1 MNIVFYALVLLS
13 VGFAA
18 FGEPGTMAAVSKGAL
33 EGAKNSVDF
42 AIGLAGAMT
51 LFLGL
56 VKVIEA
62 GGGLALLAKLV
73 RPVMVKLFPDVP
85 ADHPAMGAIIL
96 NITANVLGLTNA
108 ATPFGIKA
116 MQELEKLNKH
126 PGTATNAMV
135 LFLAINTS
143 GVAVLPTGMIAA
155 RSNLGSTDP
164 ASIFAPTLVATA
176 VNTIIAVVAAKLLQ
190 RLSPPPIP
198 ADEHP
203 APVRWV
209 ELAPVAAALAAVVGL
224 VIVVNQYGERA
235 SSWIVPM
242 LILGMLT
249 FGVVRRVKVYEVFI
263 EGARDGFI
271 SATKLIPYLVALFAA
286 VGMFRA
292 SGGMARLVGA
302 LSPLTEPLGMPA
314 DVLPVVLIR
323 PLSGTAAFGITSE
336 IMKTTGPDTY
346 VGQLAAVV
354 SGASDTTFYIL
365 AVYFGAVG
373 ISKSRHAVPTGLI
386 TDFCGVVASVLAVRW
401 LLGT

>member
-1 MNIVFYALVLLS
+1 MNVVFYVLVLVS
-13 VGFAA
+13 VAFAA
-18 FGEPGTMAAVSKGAL
+18 FAEPGTMAAVSKGAL
-33 EGAKNSVDF
+33 DGAKNSVDF

-62 GGGLALLAKLV
+62 GGGLDLLAKLV
-73 RPVMVKLFPDVP
+73 RPIMVRLFPDVP

-96 NITANVLGLTNA
+96 NITANVLGLVNA

-143 GVAVLPTGMIAA
+143 GVAVLPTGMIAM
-155 RSNLGSTDP
+155 RSTLGSTDP

-176 VNTIIAVVAAKLLQ
+176 VNTVIAVAAAKLLQ
-190 RLSPPPIP
+190 RFS
-198 ADEHP
+198 P
-203 APVRWV
+203 APVPAERYPADVKWW
-209 ELAPVAAALAAVVGL
+209 ELLPLVAAGAFVVGL
-224 VIVVNQYGERA
+224 VAAVSVYGEA
-235 SSWIVPM
+235 VSAWIVPV

-249 FGVVRRVKVYEVFI
+249 FGVVRGVKVYEVFI
-263 EGARDGFI
+263 EGARDGFL
-271 SATKLIPYLVALFAA
+271 SATRLIPYLVALFAA

-292 SGGMARLVGA
+292 SGGMGRLVGA
-302 LSPLTEPLGMPA
+302 VAPLTDPLGMPGE
-314 DVLPVVLIR
+314 VLPVVFLR
-323 PLSGTAAFGITSE
+323 PLSGTAAFGITAE
-336 IMKTTGPDTY
+336 VIKTNGPDSY
-346 VGQLAAVV
+346 IGQLAATV

-373 ISKSRHAVPTGLI
+373 VSRSRHAVPTGLI
-386 TDFCGVVASVLAVRW
+386 TDFCGVVASVIAVRM
-401 LLGT
+401 LLG